1 MRVAYKCLKA
11 VVAHRLCGRCAKV
24 EFRNGGFEF
33 SELGFQAII
42 GLIIDTRQRVL
53 VVKLV
58 MLSDF
63 STELSDFFVGIGHGC
78 NERSGYLIIK
88 GSF

>member
-11 VVAHRLCGRCAKV
+11 VVAHRLCGGCAKV

-42 GLIIDTRQRVL
+42 GLIIDTRQRVF

-63 STELSDFFVGIGHGC
+63 STKLSDFFVGIGHGC
-78 NERSGYLIIK
+78 SEKSEYLTI
-88 GSF
+88 